1 MVELIEIKFK
11 DIEMHLPESREAVT
25 QARKLLDLFEETLDG
40 NVKPK
45 PKKSKP
51 EPEKS
56 TVSASAPDA
65 ASDEYNFKECEKF
78 DHSNL
83 PEHKAGKS
91 TYWLSADQKK
101 VCIEREGYA
110 QGLYIH
116 AAVDDLKYLYAHLD
130 KVNQILKKFTPYKKY
145 HVTGFLKDVDIST
158 LSGEQVQAESEEP
171 EEQPSEQSEQ
181 QHNEHSESNGDHKSK
196 PKIEFF
202 QEDTGFDYMAV
213 QPKWVGRT
221 QVYLNPNGKMVI
233 KADREIVLTTKDTI
247 EKLLQ
252 YNEKDLNSCIRGI
265 SRQKQ
270 NILRVYLAELK
281 KREAK

>member
-1 MVELIEIKFK
+1 METIEIKFK
-11 DIEMHLPESREAVT
+11 NIEMHLPESREAVA

-45 PKKSKP
+45 PKNPKP

-158 LSGEQVQAESEEP
+158 LSGEQVQIESEEP
-171 EEQPSEQSEQ
+171 EEQPSE
-181 QHNEHSESNGDHKSK
+181 HNEHSDNGAPK

-221 QVYLNPNGKMVI
+221 QVYTNPNGKVVI

-247 EKLLQ
+247 EKLLK
-252 YNEKDLNSCIRGI
+252 YAEKDLNSCIRGI
-265 SRQKQ
+265 NHQKQ
-270 NILRVYLAELK
+270 NILRVYLTELK
-281 KREAK
+281 RREVVEA